1 MAKKK
6 ELFLFSKNTV
16 KAKKVGG
23 VASRLRDD
31 RWLSTGSL
39 TLDTA
44 LGGGVAVGYITMFY
58 GEKSGGKTTSI
69 ARTCG
74 IAQGVCRNCFRPAS
88 RDAWQVFVGTHGDG
102 TGGSLCMADGDDGE
116 VRVFTRVEAHDYLV
130 GMGMELA
137 ARSAEAG
144 HVYYGSAENVS
155 ARIERIP
162 GQVES
167 VPPSE
172 EEIAE
177 LGDDARWSASGY
189 CDCFA
194 EGLFRTEEEPKKESS
209 EKPKEYAARVER
221 WKLCLQLNSYEEFV
235 IAWVDLENA
244 YHKGWFAKLGVDSR
258 RVLLIK
264 PTNAEEAIDICHA
277 MALTNEVDLMV
288 IDSIAQLVPQ
298 KEITASMEEWQQGL
312 QARIVNKAGRKLVSA
327 MIQQEVRSRPM
338 TQMWTNQT
346 REKIGVMF
354 GDPTVKPGGKG
365 QDFAIHA
372 EVKFLR
378 SKRKTVAEQ
387 YGAKDEVVTIP
398 IEETISFKTTK
409 NRVAATNGSEG
420 EYVQSMRDN
429 DRGPQGTVLE
439 DDYIF
444 KLAMHYLIVNDKKKA
459 IYMPRDEEMREIIGD
474 YTWTSQKEILA
485 KVREDAA
492 FKRRVR
498 AALLDH
504 VLHSQGAIGAG
515 KSAPAEG

>member
-1 MAKKK
+1 MGKK
-6 ELFLFSKNTV
+6 ELFLFSKNVV
-16 KAKKVGG
+16 KPKKAGG
-23 VASRLRDD
+23 VASRQRDD

-39 TLDTA
+39 SLDTA

-74 IAQGVCRNCFRPAS
+74 IAQGICRNCFRPAV
-88 RDAWQVFVGTHGDG
+88 RDAWSVFVETGEDG
-102 TGGSLCMADGDDGE
+102 TGGSLIMAEGEGE
-116 VRVFTRVEAHDYLV
+116 VRVFSRVEAHDHLV
-130 GMGMELA
+130 GLGMELA
-137 ARSAEAG
+137 AR
-144 HVYYGSAENVS
+144 GSEGYAFYSKADVVS
-155 ARIERIP
+155 ARVERVP
-162 GQVES
+162 GPVES
-167 VPPSE
+167 VPPSD

-177 LGDDARWSASGY
+177 LGEDARWSASGY
-189 CDCFA
+189 CDCHA
-194 EGLFRTEEEPKKESS
+194 EGLFKTEEEPKKESS

-244 YHKGWFAKLGVDSR
+244 YHKGWFSKLGVDSR

-327 MIQQEVRSRPM
+327 MTQQEVRARPM

-365 QDFAIHA
+365 QDFVIHA
-372 EVKFLR
+372 EVKFMR

-387 YGAKDEVVTIP
+387 YGSKDEVVTIP

-429 DRGPQGTVLE
+429 DFGPQGTVLE

-444 KLAMHYLIVNDKKKA
+444 KLAMHYLIVNDKKKG
-459 IYMPRDEEMREIIGD
+459 IYAPREGSIRETIGD
-474 YTWTSQKEILA
+474 YTWTSQKEILS
-485 KVREDAA
+485 KVREDKS
-492 FKRRVR
+492 FKRIVKTT
-498 AALLDH
+498 LLDH
-504 VLHSQGAIGAG
+504 VLHSTSAIGAG